1 MNGTA
6 AVDDL
11 CTAGAVGMLCSLALI
26 LILLIH
32 HYLKHSNPDTPEFLQ
47 DPVDQ
52 WFQMSDVCNLMTCSH
67 EMWVLGFL
75 FAMVGGIVVMIVEC
89 PNNFEV
95 KN

>member
-1 MNGTA
+1 MDDVES
-6 AVDDL
+6 VDDL

-52 WFQMSDVCNLMTCSH
+52 WFQVSDVCNLMTCSH

-75 FAMVGGIVVMIVEC
+75 FVMVAGIVVMMVEC
-89 PNNFEV
+89 PGTLEG
-95 KN
+95 K